1 MKTNTQRQ
9 TAQVLYKDN
18 IRQKEGILTR
28 TSDQQDVE
36 SYDQIHD
43 YELRQLNET
52 IESRAIENLG
62 KVIGTRQVERK
73 QLAEFRK
80 EAEEKNKAV
89 L

>member
-62 KVIGTRQVERK
+62 KVIGT
-73 QLAEFRK
+73 
-80 EAEEKNKAV
+80 
-89 L
+89 

>member
-1 MKTNTQRQ
+1 MNTQKQ
-9 TAQVLYKDN
+9 TAQVLYKD
-18 IRQKEGILTR
+18 KTKGGEGILTR
-28 TSDQQDVE
+28 TSDQQDAE

-43 YELRQLNET
+43 CELRQLNET
-52 IESRAIENLG
+52 IESRAIESLE

-73 QLAEFRK
+73 QFAELRK